1 MSLKELTEHQELL
14 KKEKQIEELLA
25 GLDRVLIAFSGGVD
39 SSYLLAKAVQVKGSE
54 QVMAVTVKSAL
65 SPPGEVEEATRLALK
80 LQVRHFVLNIDL
92 TGDRDI
98 SANTTERCYFCK
110 NKIFGK
116 LTEIANAKSF
126 KAILDGSNADDLA
139 DYRPGMRAIRELGIR
154 SPLLEVS
161 LGKAGIRELSKKAGL
176 KTWNKPA
183 AACLATRFP
192 YGEKLDTARLK
203 QVAEAEK
210 CLRRMGIKQDLR
222 VRCHGNLARIE
233 VNTSDMKWIMALRE
247 DIAARIRDFGFLYVT
262 LDLKGFK
269 SGSMNNLLS
278 TGRQMDDLKYTGKP
292 RSQT

>member
-1 MSLKELTEHQELL
+1 MSVKELTESQELL

-65 SPPGEVEEATRLALK
+65 SPPGEVEEAARFALK

-98 SANTTERCYFCK
+98 SANTAERCYFCK

-116 LTEIANAKSF
+116 LTEIANTKSF
-126 KAILDGSNADDLA
+126 KVILDGSNADDLA

-192 YGEKLDTARLK
+192 YGEKLDTARLR

-210 CLRRMGIKQDLR
+210 YLRLMGIKEDLR

-233 VNTSDMKWIMALRE
+233 VNKSDMKWIMARRE
-247 DIAARIRDFGFLYVT
+247 DISARIRDFGFLYVT

-269 SGSMNNLLS
+269 SGSMNRLLS

-292 RSQT
+292 RSRT